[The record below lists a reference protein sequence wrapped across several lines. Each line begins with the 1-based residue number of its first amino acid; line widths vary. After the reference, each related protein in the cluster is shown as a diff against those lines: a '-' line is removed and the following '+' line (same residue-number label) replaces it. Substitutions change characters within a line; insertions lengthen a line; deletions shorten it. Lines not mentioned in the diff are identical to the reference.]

1 MSVVRNALAIVLFAI
16 AGMCVITAQ
25 MMAFMK
31 LGHTRAML
39 AFVAVLF
46 VLSAVFLA
54 VGAFA
59 GAFRP
64 RARGAGIALLVASAT
79 TAFGMIGWV
88 TLLLAPGIVDVMQQQ
103 GVDVNARMFRFAPGA
118 VVTGLSALVGVWLA
132 RRG

>member
-1 MSVVRNALAIVLFAI
+1 MSFARNAIAIALFTL

-31 LGHTRAML
+31 LGHTGAM
-39 AFVAVLF
+39 FVFVTVLC
-46 VLSAVFLA
+46 VLSAVLLA

-64 RARGAGIALLVASAT
+64 RARGAGIALLVATAT
-79 TAFGMIGWV
+79 TAFGMIGWA
-88 TLLLAPGIVDVMQQQ
+88 TMLMAPGIVDVLQQQ
-103 GVDVNARMFRFAPGA
+103 GVDINVRMFRVVPGA

-132 RRG
+132 RRD

>member
-1 MSVVRNALAIVLFAI
+1 MSFVRNALAIVMFTI

-31 LGHTRAML
+31 LGHAGAML
-39 AFVAVLF
+39 VFVSVLIG
-46 VLSAVFLA
+46 LSAVLLA

-64 RARGAGIALLVASAT
+64 RARGAGIALLVATAT
-79 TAFGMIGWV
+79 TALGMIGWV
-88 TLLLAPGIVDVMQQQ
+88 TLLLAPGIVDVLQQQ
-103 GVDVNARMFRFAPGA
+103 GVDVNARMFRFAPGT

>member
-25 MMAFMK
+25 MVAFMRI
-31 LGHTRAML
+31 GHAGVM
-39 AFVAVLF
+39 AVFAAGLF
-46 VLSAVFLA
+46 ALSAALLA

-64 RARGAGIALLVASAT
+64 RARGAGIALLVA
-79 TAFGMIGWV
+79 TALTALAAIGWA

-103 GVDVNARMFRFAPGA
+103 GAHVDARMFRFAPGA
-118 VVTGLSALVGVWLA
+118 MVTALSALAGIWLV

>member
-1 MSVVRNALAIVLFAI
+1 MSFVRNALAIVLFAI

-25 MMAFMK
+25 MMAFMR
-31 LGHTRAML
+31 LGHMGPML
-39 AFVAVLF
+39 VFVAVLSG
-46 VLSAVFLA
+46 LSAVLLA

-64 RARGAGIALLVASAT
+64 RARGAGIALLIATAT

-88 TLLLAPGIVDVMQQQ
+88 TLLLAPGIVDVLQQQ
-103 GVDVNARMFRFAPGA
+103 GVDLNARMFRFAPGT

>member
-1 MSVVRNALAIVLFAI
+1 
-16 AGMCVITAQ
+16 
-25 MMAFMK
+25 MK

-39 AFVAVLF
+39 VFVAVLF

-59 GAFRP
+59 GVFRP

>member
-1 MSVVRNALAIVLFAI
+1 
-16 AGMCVITAQ
+16 MCVITAQ

-31 LGHTRAML
+31 LGHAGVML
-39 AFVAVLF
+39 VFVAVLIG
-46 VLSAVFLA
+46 LSAVLLA

-64 RARGAGIALLVASAT
+64 RARGAGIALLVATAI

-88 TLLLAPGIVDVMQQQ
+88 TLLLAPGIVDVLQQQ
-103 GVDVNARMFRFAPGA
+103 GVDVNARMFRFAPGVA
-118 VVTGLSALVGVWLA
+118 VTGLSALVGVWLA

>member
-1 MSVVRNALAIVLFAI
+1 MSFVRNALAIVMFTI

-31 LGHTRAML
+31 LGHTGAML
-39 AFVAVLF
+39 VFVAVLIG
-46 VLSAVFLA
+46 LSAVLLV

-64 RARGAGIALLVASAT
+64 RARGAGIALLVATAT
-79 TAFGMIGWV
+79 TAFGVIGWV
-88 TLLLAPGIVDVMQQQ
+88 TLLLAPGIVDVLQQQ
-103 GVDVNARMFRFAPGA
+103 GVDINARMFRFAPGT

>member
-1 MSVVRNALAIVLFAI
+1 MSVVRNALAIVLFTI

-39 AFVAVLF
+39 VFVAVLF

-54 VGAFA
+54 VGALA

-103 GVDVNARMFRFAPGA
+103 GVDVNTRMFRFAPGA

>member
-1 MSVVRNALAIVLFAI
+1 MSVVRNALAIVMFAI

-39 AFVAVLF
+39 VFVAVLF

-54 VGAFA
+54 AGAFA

-64 RARGAGIALLVASAT
+64 RARGAGIALLIASAT
-79 TAFGMIGWV
+79 TAFGVIGWV

-118 VVTGLSALVGVWLA
+118 GVTGLSALVGVWLA

>member
-1 MSVVRNALAIVLFAI
+1 
-16 AGMCVITAQ
+16 MCVITAQ

-39 AFVAVLF
+39 VFVAVLF

-88 TLLLAPGIVDVMQQQ
+88 TLLLAPGIVDV
-103 GVDVNARMFRFAPGA
+103 NARMFRFAPGA

>member
-1 MSVVRNALAIVLFAI
+1 MSVMRNAVAIVLFTI
-16 AGMCVITAQ
+16 AGMCVISAQ

-31 LGHTRAML
+31 LGHTGAMIIS
-39 AFVAVLF
+39 VAVLF
-46 VLSAVFLA
+46 GLSAVLLA

-64 RARGAGIALLVASAT
+64 RARGAGIALLIATAT

-88 TLLLAPGIVDVMQQQ
+88 TLLLAPGIVEVMQQQ
-103 GVDVNARMFRFAPGA
+103 GVDVSARMFRFAPGA
-118 VVTGLSALVGVWLA
+118 VVIGLSALVGVWLA

>member
-1 MSVVRNALAIVLFAI
+1 MSFARNALAIVLFAI

-25 MMAFMK
+25 TMAFMK
-31 LGHTRAML
+31 LGHTVPML
-39 AFVAVLF
+39 VFVAVLSG
-46 VLSAVFLA
+46 LSAVLLA

-64 RARGAGIALLVASAT
+64 RARGAGIALLIATAT
-79 TAFGMIGWV
+79 TALGMIGWV

-103 GVDVNARMFRFAPGA
+103 GVHMNARMFRFAPGT

>member
-1 MSVVRNALAIVLFAI
+1 MSFVRNALAIVLFTI

-31 LGHTRAML
+31 LGHTGAML
-39 AFVAVLF
+39 VFVAVLF
-46 VLSAVFLA
+46 VLSAVFLS

-64 RARGAGIALLVASAT
+64 RARGAGIALLIATAT

-88 TLLLAPGIVDVMQQQ
+88 TFLLAPGFVDVMQQQ
-103 GVDVNARMFRFAPGA
+103 GVDMNVRMFRFAPGA
-118 VVTGLSALVGVWLA
+118 VVTGLSALIGIWLA

>member
-1 MSVVRNALAIVLFAI
+1 MSFVRNALAIVMFTI

-25 MMAFMK
+25 MMAFLK
-31 LGHTRAML
+31 LGHTGAML
-39 AFVAVLF
+39 VFVAVLIG
-46 VLSAVFLA
+46 LSAVLLV

-64 RARGAGIALLVASAT
+64 RARGAGIALLVATAT
-79 TAFGMIGWV
+79 TAFGVIGWV
-88 TLLLAPGIVDVMQQQ
+88 TLLLAPGIVDVLQQQ
-103 GVDVNARMFRFAPGA
+103 GVDINARMFRFAPGV

>member
-1 MSVVRNALAIVLFAI
+1 MSFVRNALAIVMFTI

-31 LGHTRAML
+31 LGHTGAML
-39 AFVAVLF
+39 VFVAVLIG
-46 VLSAVFLA
+46 LSAVLLV

-64 RARGAGIALLVASAT
+64 RARGAGIALLVATAT
-79 TAFGMIGWV
+79 TAFGVIGWV
-88 TLLLAPGIVDVMQQQ
+88 TLLLAPGIVDVLQQQ
-103 GVDVNARMFRFAPGA
+103 GVDINARMFRFAPGV